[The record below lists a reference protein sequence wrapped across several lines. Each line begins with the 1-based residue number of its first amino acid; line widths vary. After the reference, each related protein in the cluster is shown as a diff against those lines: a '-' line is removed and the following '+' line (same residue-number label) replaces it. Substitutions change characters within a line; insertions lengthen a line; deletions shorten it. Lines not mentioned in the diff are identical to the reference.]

1 MGEGNA
7 SPILYKTNMEKYVHI
22 DLHDNCH
29 HDYISGF
36 NVNIIE
42 GLETNISSFVNAK
55 GYVPKQG
62 DMIYLLPGVNIPRV
76 KLKDLALNLGIR
88 VVRDPEK
95 ANVIFSGKST
105 LGKMTTSQ
113 WYYIADANTI
123 FENVKTIAR
132 DDYYIEKLE
141 TALAASGATKICANW
156 SDMRSSLCRG
166 NSDIYDSS
174 YVYGIEP
181 EYQEAYDAIQGKN
194 IYDESEL
201 IANINGD
208 DSTVIDEEVFQQ
220 LKNMFESSDS
230 DNHILAME
238 IMANSHYENS
248 VLYLLMLISDF
259 SGVISNTHTKNHVNF
274 KSMLAYFN
282 WVPRQISSQ
291 SADDIIKMIDEK
303 GLLTLDMIKIL
314 YKEYTDDIHRNIAYD
329 EVFEIKEVTIKQD
342 YLDKL
347 NLTSLNLINPEELEV
362 TDPVD
367 EIVTDEL
374 IEAAITNIKRDELK
388 SELIA
393 IEEEL
398 AKEDLVPVKE
408 EEESNNN
415 QIEEKNGD
423 DFEWF

>member
-1 MGEGNA
+1 
-7 SPILYKTNMEKYVHI
+7 MEKFIHI
-22 DLHDNCH
+22 DLNNGSEGNN
-29 HDYISGF
+29 IRGF
-36 NVNIIE
+36 NVDIIE
-42 GLETNISSFVNAK
+42 GLEDSVSTFVNSK
-55 GYVPKQG
+55 GYVPTKG
-62 DMIYLLPGVNIPRV
+62 DTIYLLPGVNIPRM

-88 VVRDPEK
+88 VVRDPAK
-95 ANVIFSGKST
+95 ATVVFSGKSSV
-105 LGKMTTSQ
+105 GKLTTST
-113 WYYIADANTI
+113 WYYFANANTI
-123 FENVKTIAR
+123 LENVKKLCK
-132 DDYYIEKLE
+132 DDYYIDKLDVAISS
-141 TALAASGATKICANW
+141 TGATKVCSGW
-156 SDMRSSLCRG
+156 SDMRNTLCNG
-166 NSDIYDSS
+166 DPSIYESQ
-174 YVYGIEP
+174 YIYGIEP
-181 EYQEAYDAIQGKN
+181 EYQETYDAIQGKP
-194 IYDESEL
+194 IYCESEL
-201 IANINGD
+201 LTNINGD
-208 DSTVIDEEVFQQ
+208 DSTVIDYDVYKQ
-220 LKNMFESSDS
+220 LKSMFESSDD

-248 VLYLLMLISDF
+248 ILYLLMLLSDF

-291 SADDIIKMIDEK
+291 CADDIIKIIDGK

-314 YKEYTDDIHRNIAYD
+314 YKEYTGDIHRNIAYD
-329 EVFEIKEVTIKQD
+329 DVFEIKEVTIKQD
-342 YLDKL
+342 YLNKL

-374 IEAAITNIKRDELK
+374 IEAAITNIQRAELK

-398 AKEDLVPVKE
+398 SADQGTP

-415 QIEEKNGD
+415 QIEKTNGD

>member
-1 MGEGNA
+1 
-7 SPILYKTNMEKYVHI
+7 MEKFVHI
-22 DLHDNCH
+22 DLNNGSEGNN
-29 HDYISGF
+29 IRGF
-36 NVNIIE
+36 NVDIIE
-42 GLETNISSFVNAK
+42 GLEDSVSTFVNSK
-55 GYVPKQG
+55 GYVPTKG
-62 DMIYLLPGVNIPRV
+62 DTIYLLPGVNIPRM

-95 ANVIFSGKST
+95 ATVVFSGKSSV
-105 LGKMTTSQ
+105 GKLTTST
-113 WYYIADANTI
+113 WYYFADVNTI
-123 FENVKTIAR
+123 LENVKKLCS
-132 DDYYIEKLE
+132 DQYYIDKLDVAISS
-141 TALAASGATKICANW
+141 TGATRVCSGW
-156 SDMRSSLCRG
+156 SDMRNTLCNG
-166 NSDIYDSS
+166 DINIYESQ
-174 YVYGIEP
+174 YIYGIEP
-181 EYQEAYDAIQGKN
+181 EYVDTYNAIQGKP
-194 IYDESEL
+194 IYCESEL
-201 IANINGD
+201 ITNINGD
-208 DSTVIDEEVFQQ
+208 DSTVIDYDVYKQ
-220 LKNMFESSDS
+220 LKSMFESSDD

-238 IMANSHYENS
+238 IMANSHYEKS

-259 SGVISNTHTKNHVNF
+259 SHKISNTHTKNHVNF

-282 WVPRQISSQ
+282 WIPRNISSQ
-291 SADDIIKMIDEK
+291 SADDIIKIIDGK

-314 YKEYTDDIHRNIAYD
+314 YKEYTNDIHRNIAYD
-329 EVFEIKEVTIKQD
+329 EVFEIKEITIKQD

-347 NLTSLNLINPEELEV
+347 NLTFLNLINPEELEV

-398 AKEDLVPVKE
+398 SADQGTP

-415 QIEEKNGD
+415 QIEKTNGD

>member
-1 MGEGNA
+1 
-7 SPILYKTNMEKYVHI
+7 MEKFVHI
-22 DLHDNCH
+22 KLSSNSDSNT
-29 HDYISGF
+29 IRGF
-36 NVNIIE
+36 DATIIE
-42 GLETNISSFVNAK
+42 SLGDSVSTFVNSK
-55 GYVPKQG
+55 GYVPAKG
-62 DMIYLLPGVNIPRV
+62 DTIYLLPGVNIPRM

-88 VVRDPEK
+88 VVRDPAK
-95 ANVIFSGKST
+95 ATVVFSGKSSV
-105 LGKMTTSQ
+105 GKLTTSN
-113 WYYIADANTI
+113 WYYFADANTI
-123 FENVKTIAR
+123 LNNVKKLCN
-132 DDYYIEKLE
+132 DQYYIDKLE
-141 TALAASGATKICANW
+141 TAIASTGAERVCSNW
-156 SDMRSSLCRG
+156 SDMRNTLCNG
-166 NSDIYDSS
+166 DMGIYVNQ

-181 EYQEAYDAIQGKN
+181 EYQETYDAIQGKP
-194 IYDESEL
+194 IYCESEL
-201 IANINGD
+201 LTNINGD
-208 DSTVIDEEVFQQ
+208 DSTVIDYDVYKQ
-220 LKNMFESSDS
+220 LKSMFESSDD

-248 VLYLLMLISDF
+248 ILYLLMLISDF
-259 SGVISNTHTKNHVNF
+259 SGVISNTHTRNHVNF

-282 WVPRQISSQ
+282 WVPRQVGSQ
-291 SADDIIKMIDEK
+291 DADDIIKIINEK

-314 YKEYTDDIHRNIAYD
+314 YKEYTGDIHRNIAYD
-329 EVFEIKEVTIKQD
+329 QVFEIKEVTIKQD

-362 TDPVD
+362 TDSVD

-374 IEAAITNIKRDELK
+374 IEAAINNIKRDELK

-415 QIEEKNGD
+415 QIEQTNGD

>member
-1 MGEGNA
+1 
-7 SPILYKTNMEKYVHI
+7 MEKFVHI
-22 DLHDNCH
+22 DLNNDSAVNN
-29 HDYISGF
+29 IRGF
-36 NVNIIE
+36 NVDIIE
-42 GLETNISSFVNAK
+42 GLEDSVSTFVNAK
-55 GYVPKQG
+55 GYVPTKG
-62 DMIYLLPGVNIPRV
+62 DTIYLLPGVNIPRM

-95 ANVIFSGKST
+95 ATVIFSGKSSV
-105 LGKMTTSQ
+105 GKLTTSN
-113 WYYIADANTI
+113 WYYFADANTI
-123 FENVKTIAR
+123 LENVKKLCS
-132 DDYYIEKLE
+132 DQYYIDKLDVAISS
-141 TALAASGATKICANW
+141 TGAKKVCSGW
-156 SDMRSSLCRG
+156 SDMRNTLCNG
-166 NSDIYDSS
+166 DMSIYESQ
-174 YVYGIEP
+174 YIYGIEP
-181 EYQEAYDAIQGKN
+181 EYIDTYNAIQGKP
-194 IYDESEL
+194 IYCESEL
-201 IANINGD
+201 LTNINGD
-208 DSTVIDEEVFQQ
+208 DSTVIDYDVYKQ
-220 LKNMFESSDS
+220 LKSMFESSDD

-259 SGVISNTHTKNHVNF
+259 SHKISNTHTKNHVNF

-282 WVPRQISSQ
+282 WIPRNITSQ
-291 SADDIIKMIDEK
+291 SADDIIKMIDGK

-314 YKEYTDDIHRNIAYD
+314 YKEYTDDIQRNIAYD
-329 EVFEIKEVTIKQD
+329 DVFEIKEVTIKQD

-374 IEAAITNIKRDELK
+374 IEAAITNIQRAELK

-393 IEEEL
+393 LEEEL
-398 AKEDLVPVKE
+398 SAAQETP

-415 QIEEKNGD
+415 QIEETNGD

>member
-1 MGEGNA
+1 
-7 SPILYKTNMEKYVHI
+7 MEKFVHI
-22 DLHDNCH
+22 DLTNGSEYNNIRGLD
-29 HDYISGF
+29 
-36 NVNIIE
+36 VNIIE
-42 GLETNISSFVNAK
+42 GLDYSVSTFVNSK
-55 GYVPKQG
+55 GYVPTKG
-62 DMIYLLPGVNIPRV
+62 DTIYLLPGVNIPRM

-88 VVRDPEK
+88 VVRDPAK
-95 ANVIFSGKST
+95 ATVVFSGKSSV
-105 LGKMTTSQ
+105 GKLTTST
-113 WYYIADANTI
+113 WYYFADANTI
-123 FENVKTIAR
+123 LENVKKLCK
-132 DDYYIEKLE
+132 DDYYIDKLE
-141 TALAASGATKICANW
+141 TAISSTGAARVCSDW
-156 SDMRSSLCRG
+156 SDMRNTLCNG
-166 NSDIYDSS
+166 DPTIYESQ
-174 YVYGIEP
+174 YIYGIEP
-181 EYQEAYDAIQGKN
+181 EYQETYDAIQGKP
-194 IYDESEL
+194 IYCESEL
-201 IANINGD
+201 ITNINGD
-208 DSTVIDEEVFQQ
+208 DSTIIDYDVYKQ
-220 LKNMFESSDS
+220 LKSMFESSDD

-248 VLYLLMLISDF
+248 VLYLLMLLSDF
-259 SGVISNTHTKNHVNF
+259 SNVISNTHTKNHVNF

-282 WVPRQISSQ
+282 WIPRNISSQ
-291 SADDIIKMIDEK
+291 SADDIIKIIDGK

-314 YKEYTDDIHRNIAYD
+314 YKEYTDDIHRSIAYD

-393 IEEEL
+393 LEEEL
-398 AKEDLVPVKE
+398 SAAQGTP

>member
-1 MGEGNA
+1 
-7 SPILYKTNMEKYVHI
+7 MEKFVHI
-22 DLHDNCH
+22 DLTNGSE
-29 HDYISGF
+29 YNNIRGF
-36 NVNIIE
+36 NVDIIE
-42 GLETNISSFVNAK
+42 GLEDSVSTFVNSK
-55 GYVPKQG
+55 GYVPTKG
-62 DMIYLLPGVNIPRV
+62 DTIYLLPGVNIPRM

-88 VVRDPEK
+88 VVRDPAK
-95 ANVIFSGKST
+95 ATVVFSGKSSV
-105 LGKMTTSQ
+105 GKLTTST
-113 WYYIADANTI
+113 WYYFADANTI
-123 FENVKTIAR
+123 LENVKKLCK
-132 DDYYIEKLE
+132 DNYYIDKLE
-141 TALAASGATKICANW
+141 VAISNTGATRVCSGW
-156 SDMRSSLCRG
+156 SDMRNTLCNG
-166 NSDIYDSS
+166 DMSIYESQ
-174 YVYGIEP
+174 YIYGIEP
-181 EYQEAYDAIQGKN
+181 EYQETYDAIQGKP
-194 IYDESEL
+194 IYCESEL
-201 IANINGD
+201 LTNINGD
-208 DSTVIDEEVFQQ
+208 DSTVIDYDVYQQ
-220 LKNMFESSDS
+220 LKSMFQSTDN

-274 KSMLAYFN
+274 KSMLSYFN
-282 WVPRQISSQ
+282 WVPRQVSHMN
-291 SADDIIKMIDEK
+291 ADDIIKIIDGK

-314 YKEYTDDIHRNIAYD
+314 YKEYADGIHRMISYD

-393 IEEEL
+393 LEEEL
-398 AKEDLVPVKE
+398 SAAQGTP

>member
-1 MGEGNA
+1 
-7 SPILYKTNMEKYVHI
+7 MEKFVHI
-22 DLHDNCH
+22 DLNNGSE
-29 HDYISGF
+29 YNNIRGF
-36 NVNIIE
+36 NVDIIE
-42 GLETNISSFVNAK
+42 GLEDSVSTFVNSK
-55 GYVPKQG
+55 GYVPTKG
-62 DMIYLLPGVNIPRV
+62 DTIYLLPGVNIPRM

-88 VVRDPEK
+88 VVRDPAK
-95 ANVIFSGKST
+95 ATVVFSGKSSV
-105 LGKMTTSQ
+105 GKLTTST
-113 WYYIADANTI
+113 WYYFADANTI
-123 FENVKTIAR
+123 LENVKKLCK
-132 DDYYIEKLE
+132 DDYYIDKLE
-141 TALAASGATKICANW
+141 TAISSTGAARVCSDW
-156 SDMRSSLCRG
+156 SDMRNTLCNG
-166 NSDIYDSS
+166 DPTIYESQ
-174 YVYGIEP
+174 YIYGIEP
-181 EYQEAYDAIQGKN
+181 EYQETYDAIQGKP
-194 IYDESEL
+194 IYCESEL
-201 IANINGD
+201 LTNINGD
-208 DSTVIDEEVFQQ
+208 DSTIIDYAVYQQ
-220 LKNMFESSDS
+220 LKSMFQSTDN

-282 WVPRQISSQ
+282 WIPRNISSQ
-291 SADDIIKMIDEK
+291 SADDIIKIIDGK

-314 YKEYTDDIHRNIAYD
+314 YKEYTDDIHRSIAYD
-329 EVFEIKEVTIKQD
+329 EVFEIKEITIKQD

-347 NLTSLNLINPEELEV
+347 NLTSLNLINPEELEI
-362 TDPVD
+362 TDTVD

-393 IEEEL
+393 LEEEL
-398 AKEDLVPVKE
+398 SAAQGTP

>member
-1 MGEGNA
+1 
-7 SPILYKTNMEKYVHI
+7 MEKFVHI
-22 DLHDNCH
+22 DLTNGSE
-29 HDYISGF
+29 YNNIRGF
-36 NVNIIE
+36 NVDIIE
-42 GLETNISSFVNAK
+42 GLEDSVSTFVNSK
-55 GYVPKQG
+55 GYVPTKG
-62 DMIYLLPGVNIPRV
+62 DTIYLLPGVNIPRM

-95 ANVIFSGKST
+95 ATVVFSGKSSV
-105 LGKMTTSQ
+105 GKLTTST
-113 WYYIADANTI
+113 WYYFADANTI
-123 FENVKTIAR
+123 LENVKKLCS
-132 DDYYIEKLE
+132 DQYYIDKLE
-141 TALAASGATKICANW
+141 TAISSTGAARVCSDW
-156 SDMRSSLCRG
+156 SDMRNTLCNG
-166 NSDIYDSS
+166 DPTIYESQ
-174 YVYGIEP
+174 YIYGIEP
-181 EYQEAYDAIQGKN
+181 EYIDTYNAIQGKP
-194 IYDESEL
+194 IYCESEL
-201 IANINGD
+201 ITNINGD
-208 DSTVIDEEVFQQ
+208 DSTVIDYDVYKQ
-220 LKNMFESSDS
+220 LKSMFQSSDD

-248 VLYLLMLISDF
+248 VLYLLMLLSDF
-259 SGVISNTHTKNHVNF
+259 SNVISNTHTKNHVNF

-282 WVPRQISSQ
+282 WIPRNISSQ
-291 SADDIIKMIDEK
+291 SADDIIKIIDGK

-314 YKEYTDDIHRNIAYD
+314 YKEYTDDIHRSIAYD

-374 IEAAITNIKRDELK
+374 IEAAITNINRDELK

-393 IEEEL
+393 LEEEL

-408 EEESNNN
+408 QEQSNNN

>member
-1 MGEGNA
+1 
-7 SPILYKTNMEKYVHI
+7 MEKFVHI
-22 DLHDNCH
+22 DLNNGSEGNN
-29 HDYISGF
+29 IRGF
-36 NVNIIE
+36 NVDIIE
-42 GLETNISSFVNAK
+42 GLEDSVSTFVNSK
-55 GYVPKQG
+55 GYVPTKG
-62 DMIYLLPGVNIPRV
+62 DTIYLLPGVNIPRM

-88 VVRDPEK
+88 VVRDPAK
-95 ANVIFSGKST
+95 ATVVFSGKSSV
-105 LGKMTTSQ
+105 GKLTTST
-113 WYYIADANTI
+113 WYYFADANTI
-123 FENVKTIAR
+123 LENVKKLCK
-132 DDYYIEKLE
+132 DDYYIDKLDVAISS
-141 TALAASGATKICANW
+141 TGATKVCSGW
-156 SDMRSSLCRG
+156 SDMRNTLCNG
-166 NSDIYDSS
+166 DPSIYESQ
-174 YVYGIEP
+174 YIYGIEP
-181 EYQEAYDAIQGKN
+181 EYQETYDAIQGKP
-194 IYDESEL
+194 IYCESEL
-201 IANINGD
+201 LTNINGD
-208 DSTVIDEEVFQQ
+208 DSTVIDYDVYKQ
-220 LKNMFESSDS
+220 LKSMFESSDD

-259 SGVISNTHTKNHVNF
+259 SHTISNTHTKNHVNF

-291 SADDIIKMIDEK
+291 CADDIIKIIDGK

-314 YKEYTDDIHRNIAYD
+314 YKEYTYDIQRNIAYD

-393 IEEEL
+393 LEEEL
-398 AKEDLVPVKE
+398 SADQGSP

-415 QIEEKNGD
+415 QIEETNGD